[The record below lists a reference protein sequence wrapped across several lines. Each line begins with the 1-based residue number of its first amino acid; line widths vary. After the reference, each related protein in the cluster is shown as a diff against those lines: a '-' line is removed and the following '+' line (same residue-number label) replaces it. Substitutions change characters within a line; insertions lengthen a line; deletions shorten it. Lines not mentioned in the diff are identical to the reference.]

1 MSLIFNLLTPTIPN
15 TCTHKL
21 FELMLLLR
29 LLFFLLAFPSFSGAQ
44 SLAYIKNIDS
54 LLDKSS
60 NCSFNGIIMV
70 TKGAD
75 IQYSRMAG
83 FADPV
88 AQTPL
93 TLQHQYV
100 VGSLSKQF
108 TAVLVLREYDAGRLE
123 LQVPIRKYLPELTR
137 TWADTVT
144 VHHLL
149 THTHGIVA
157 VDKPVAFKPGSQ
169 YDYSQIGYHLL
180 ARIVE
185 RTSGKSFPAL
195 SRLLFKDCN
204 MQDTYHP
211 DITKYTRL
219 LKGYNRKNGGKPEED
234 KGALENYP
242 AAGSFISTAG
252 DLVRWNQCLH
262 GGKLLQ
268 PATYTLMCTPQ
279 KNAVRQ
285 HPVFGKTEYGYGLT
299 VGTFDKQV
307 QLGQT
312 GFSPGFASLNFYYP
326 ATQTSVVVLSN
337 VLCNPEDLKKV
348 FYYHVSVAD
357 MVRKTLGK
365 K

>member
-1 MSLIFNLLTPTIPN
+1 MSLIFSLLTPTIPN
-15 TCTHKL
+15 TCTHKF
-21 FELMLLLR
+21 FEPMLLFR
-29 LLFFLLAFPSFSGAQ
+29 LLFFLLITSFIAGAQ
-44 SLAYIKNIDS
+44 TPAYIKKIDS
-54 LLDKSS
+54 LLDKTSS
-60 NCSFNGIIMV
+60 CPFNGIIMI
-70 TKGAD
+70 TKGTD
-75 IQYSRMAG
+75 IEYSRMAG
-83 FADPV
+83 FADPN

-93 TLQHQYV
+93 ALQHQYV
-100 VGSLSKQF
+100 VGSVSKQF
-108 TAVLVLREYDAGRLE
+108 TAVLVLREFDAGRLE
-123 LQVPIRKYLPELTR
+123 LQVPIRKYLPEITR

-157 VDKPVAFKPGSQ
+157 VDKPTLFKPGAQ

-185 RTSGKSFPAL
+185 RTSGKSFAAL
-195 SRLLFKDCN
+195 SRLLFKECN

-219 LKGYNRKNGGKPEED
+219 LKGYNRKNGGKAEED
-234 KGALENYP
+234 KSALENYP

-252 DLVRWNQCLH
+252 DLVRWNQYLH
-262 GGKLLQ
+262 GGKLLK
-268 PATYTLMCTPQ
+268 PTTYTLMCTPQ

-299 VGTFDKQV
+299 VGTYDKHL

-348 FYYHVSVAD
+348 FYYHVLVAD
-357 MVRKTLGK
+357 MVRKTF
-365 K
+365 